1 MTNRAVSAEE
11 NVPSPYLQYKRQ
23 RDIHYL
29 LNTDILNTASH
40 QILAFSFHDVF
51 SLSFKNFPSLPSSQ
65 ERQYIVVISSINL
78 KPTARV
84 QNLPLRVPGWLSP

>member
-1 MTNRAVSAEE
+1 MTNRAVFAEE

-51 SLSFKNFPSLPSSQ
+51 SLSLSKISLPFHPPKKGST
-65 ERQYIVVISSINL
+65 L
-78 KPTARV
+78 
-84 QNLPLRVPGWLSP
+84 